1 MEFHIDMTGKT
12 PDMDAIETAIH
23 AVDPAA
29 LVDLDMASRTLR
41 VSAWVDAAQL
51 LLMVNQAGY
60 AVKQDQVCQIPST
73 CCGGCSG

>member
-1 MEFHIDMTGKT
+1 MEFHIDMTGLT
-12 PDMDAIETAIH
+12 PDMDAIEGAIH

-29 LVDLDMASRTLR
+29 LVDVDIARHTLR

-51 LLMVNQAGY
+51 LLLINQAGY
-60 AVKQDQVCQIPST
+60 PVAHDQVVQIPST

>member
-1 MEFHIDMTGKT
+1 MEFHIDMTGLT
-12 PDMDAIETAIH
+12 PDMDAIEAAIH

-29 LVDLDMASRTLR
+29 MVDVDGASLR

-51 LLMVNQAGY
+51 LLLINQAGY
-60 AVKQDQVCQIPST
+60 PVEQEQVSQIPST

>member
-1 MEFHIDMTGKT
+1 MEFHIDMTGLT
-12 PDMDAIETAIH
+12 PDMDAIEAAIH

-29 LVDLDMASRTLR
+29 LVDVDMANCTVR

-51 LLMVNQAGY
+51 LLLVNQAGY
-60 AVKQDQVCQIPST
+60 PVEQEQVSQIPST

>member
-1 MEFHIDMTGKT
+1 MEFHIDLSGRTA
-12 PDMDAIETAIH
+12 DMDAIEAAIH

-29 LVDLDMASRTLR
+29 MVDVDTASCTLR

-51 LLMVNQAGY
+51 LLLINKAGCR
-60 AVKQDQVCQIPST
+60 VERDQVSQIPST

>member
-1 MEFHIDMTGKT
+1 MEFHIDMTGLT
-12 PDMDAIETAIH
+12 PDIDVIERAIH

-29 LVDLDMASRTLR
+29 LVDVDGASLR

-51 LLMVNQAGY
+51 LLLINQAGY
-60 AVKQDQVCQIPST
+60 PVEQDQVSQVPST

>member
-1 MEFHIDMTGKT
+1 MEFHIDMTGLI
-12 PDMDAIETAIH
+12 PDTDAIEAAIH

-29 LVDLDMASRTLR
+29 LVDFDMANGTVR

-51 LLMVNQAGY
+51 LLLINQVGY
-60 AVKQDQVCQIPST
+60 PVEQDQVSQVPST

>member
-1 MEFHIDMTGKT
+1 MEFHIDMTGLT
-12 PDMDAIETAIH
+12 PDIDAIERAIH

-29 LVDLDMASRTLR
+29 LVDVDGASLR

-51 LLMVNQAGY
+51 LLLINQTGY
-60 AVKQDQVCQIPST
+60 PVAKDQVSQIPST